1 MYEDKKLF
9 LSSSSV
15 ISLKHAKLIICK
27 LFLHIKN
34 IHTHIDFL
42 LFLNS
47 LYKFKFTT
55 PFKIYETKDVAI
67 RLLDSYLE
75 DDAVMW

>member
-47 LYKFKFTT
+47 LKKKKMWY
-55 PFKIYETKDVAI
+55 YI
-67 RLLDSYLE
+67 RLHGLLIPY
-75 DDAVMW
+75 